1 MKNFLRASTIG
12 LAIAVSS
19 AGVAFAQAGATDT
32 SGRPT
37 IDGLVAALNNYST
50 AITNL
55 DGLTTVDANM
65 ITLINVADM
74 VGGDN
79 TSAYVTAMGNTDVAQ
94 VHTAI
99 SANATLANAITS
111 ANVDISDVVA
121 VSVTPTGVITVYYI
135 GD

>member
-1 MKNFLRASTIG
+1 MKKFLRVTTIG

-19 AGVAFAQAGATDT
+19 AGAAFAQATDT

-37 IDGLVAALNNYST
+37 IDGLVAALNGYST

-55 DGLTTVDANM
+55 DGLTTVDPNM
-65 ITLINVADM
+65 VTLINVADM
-74 VGGDN
+74 IGGDN
-79 TSAYVTAMGNTDVAQ
+79 TNAYVDAMGNTDVGQ
-94 VHTAI
+94 VHAAI

-111 ANVDISDVVA
+111 ANVDVSDVVA

-135 GD
+135 AD